1 MREEWHHAKR
11 QSIVRSASSEPRGIL
26 ATNDGARAKMLQEQL
41 RRNEALKSKPSKG
54 LNLSTFRKSIERL
67 EQYKQRQ
74 WEEEREIKDLISSRR
89 RNIAHEVE
97 NFFCES
103 LHYLVVRRICKE
115 SRCQTSSRPPKI

>member
-11 QSIVRSASSEPRGIL
+11 QSIVRSASAEPRGIL

-89 RNIAHEVE
+89 RNIANEVE
-97 NFFCES
+97 N
-103 LHYLVVRRICKE
+103 LLL
-115 SRCQTSSRPPKI
+115 